1 MTKLI
6 ALAKKLIV
14 WVMANGATVLAVLQ
28 SIVKAIKELLTGV
41 VNLLSLFMT
50 KEAAE
55 KAVKVVRDI
64 MNKIDEWIE
73 VIKEKLL

>member
-6 ALAKKLIV
+6 AIAKKLIV
-14 WVMANGATVLAVLQ
+14 WVMANGATVLAILQ

-55 KAVKVVRDI
+55 KAVKVVRDL